1 MKWTKLK
8 HLVEQ
13 RIAPSIRPRFS
24 INSAAYGACSCG
36 HAWITIDKKIVANF
50 CTRAYWN
57 IPRKFNDSTKKW
69 VSKEPELGNGI
80 PTPDDKELTNYG
92 ELSRQDAYQACW
104 EFVHDL
110 SIDDALSSEDP
121 LAQSLAVIDSRVGK
135 RKLKIIDIETLHP
148 LAAKLFTERCLAE
161 GLILKKEIELET
173 ENLNIEPSNE

>member
-57 IPRKFNDSTKKW
+57 IPRKFDDSSKKW
-69 VSKEPELGNGI
+69 VSKDPELNNGI
-80 PTPDDKELTNYG
+80 PTPDDKKLTNYG

-110 SIDDALSSEDP
+110 SIDDALSSEVP
-121 LAQSLAVIDSRVGK
+121 LVQSLAVIDTRVGK
-135 RKLKIIDIETLHP
+135 RKLKTIDVNSLHP
-148 LAAKLFTERCLAE
+148 LANKLFEERCLSE
-161 GLILKKEIELET
+161 SIHLKGEK
-173 ENLNIEPSNE
+173 

>member
-13 RIAPSIRPRFS
+13 RIAPSIRPKFS

-57 IPRKFNDSTKKW
+57 ISRKFDDSTKKW
-69 VSKEPELGNGI
+69 VSKDPELNNGI
-80 PTPDDKELTNYG
+80 PTPEANELTNYG

-110 SIDDALSSEDP
+110 SIEDALSSEDP
-121 LAQSLAVIDSRVGK
+121 LVQSLAVIDSRVGK

-148 LAAKLFTERCLAE
+148 LAVKFFTERCLAE
-161 GLILKKEIELET
+161 GLIVKKEIEIET
-173 ENLNIEPSNE
+173 DNLNIEPSNG